1 MCYGQ
6 GMRRWVVLGLWISL
20 LLGVVWGPP
29 PREDLWPWIGRLMT
43 GQWEG
48 ENLLVVA
55 EFHLMGVWPVVFAA
69 LLRDRWFTGRLP
81 AFPFLVCSF
90 FVGAYVLAPYFF
102 WVDDVSDQEV
112 VRPALSQGFQRVI
125 ALLGCVA
132 TVLWSIG
139 LIYGD
144 VAGWWVD
151 VQTRQFICLMSCDFL
166 TLWVLFLFE
175 ARRRGGPWRWCLVP
189 VVGAVLWLRACP
201 SD

>member
-1 MCYGQ
+1 
-6 GMRRWVVLGLWISL
+6 
-20 LLGVVWGPP
+20 
-29 PREDLWPWIGRLMT
+29 
-43 GQWEG
+43 
-48 ENLLVVA
+48 
-55 EFHLMGVWPVVFAA
+55 
-69 LLRDRWFTGRLP
+69 
-81 AFPFLVCSF
+81 
-90 FVGAYVLAPYFF
+90 
-102 WVDDVSDQEV
+102 
-112 VRPALSQGFQRVI
+112 
-125 ALLGCVA
+125 
-132 TVLWSIG
+132 